1 MMLLIVKAFL
11 YGKLVLSVNALD
23 HTQWT
28 LSFIFKGVLPNIQMN
43 QRYVTLVC
51 PSHCCTRCEHR

>member
-11 YGKLVLSVNALD
+11 YDKLVLSVNALD
-23 HTQWT
+23 HTQWN

-43 QRYVTLVC
+43 QRYVRLVC
-51 PSHCCTRCEHR
+51 PSHCCTR